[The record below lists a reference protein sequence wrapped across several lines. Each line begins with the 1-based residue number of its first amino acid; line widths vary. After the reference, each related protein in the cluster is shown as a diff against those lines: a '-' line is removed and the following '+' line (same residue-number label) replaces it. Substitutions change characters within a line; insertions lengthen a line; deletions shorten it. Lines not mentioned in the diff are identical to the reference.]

1 MRTTRTHPHGKTLS
15 PLIEAVRE
23 NARRSGFGALRQLC
37 CSVLLAAFMLAPAMA
52 AEDASHG
59 PDSQRQEGVPRGT
72 VTRHVWKS
80 KVYEG
85 TIREFFVYVP
95 AQYDGSEPAAVMVFQ
110 DGHTFVK
117 EDGDYRV
124 PVVFDNLI
132 HKGEMPVTVA
142 IMINPGVFG
151 DKLTE
156 QQGWSRP
163 RGMKRNRSVEY
174 DTPDGTYA
182 RFLETEIL
190 PEVGKTVKLT
200 DNPKRRAICGNSS
213 GGICAFT
220 AAYERPDLFRKVVS
234 HIGSFTN
241 IRGGYHYPAL
251 IRKGEKKHLRVFL
264 QDGSGDLDN
273 AHGNWWLSNQQMEA
287 ALKFAK
293 WDYKA
298 VWGEGGHNGKHG
310 GAIFPDTLRWVW
322 RE

>member
-1 MRTTRTHPHGKTLS
+1 
-15 PLIEAVRE
+15 
-23 NARRSGFGALRQLC
+23 
-37 CSVLLAAFMLAPAMA
+37 
-52 AEDASHG
+52 
-59 PDSQRQEGVPRGT
+59 
-72 VTRHVWKS
+72 
-80 KVYEG
+80 
-85 TIREFFVYVP
+85 
-95 AQYDGSEPAAVMVFQ
+95 
-110 DGHTFVK
+110 
-117 EDGDYRV
+117 
-124 PVVFDNLI
+124 
-132 HKGEMPVTVA
+132 
-142 IMINPGVFG
+142 
-151 DKLTE
+151 
-156 QQGWSRP
+156 
-163 RGMKRNRSVEY
+163 MKRNRSVEY

-200 DNPKRRAICGNSS
+200 DDPKRRAICGNSS

-241 IRGGYHYPAL
+241 IRGGYHYPSL
-251 IRKGEKKHLRVFL
+251 IRKGEKKPLRVFL

-293 WDYKA
+293 WDYKT